1 MGRASRISRTGLLVT
16 CGALLAGTALQSGPG
31 WWTAAAAGAGLIAVV
46 VGIRTLWGSV
56 VVVTPDELVVQPS
69 WPLKR
74 RIRWY
79 RIEHVEVVPGL
90 WTLVIELISGDRVE
104 LPCVERFEDLY
115 QLVEQRRR
123 ALDQV

>member
-1 MGRASRISRTGLLVT
+1 M
-16 CGALLAGTALQSGPG
+16 ALQFGPG
-31 WWTAAAAGAGLIAVV
+31 WWWTSAAVGGLVAAV
-46 VGIRTLWGSV
+46 VGIRTLWGAV
-56 VVVTPDELVVQPS
+56 VVVTPEELVVQPS

-90 WTLVIELISGDRVE
+90 WTLLVELISGDRVE
-104 LPCVERFEDLY
+104 LPCVERFEELY
-115 QLVEQRRR
+115 RLVEQRRR

>member
-1 MGRASRISRTGLLVT
+1 MGRASRISRTVLLVT
-16 CGALLAGTALQSGPG
+16 CGAVLVGMALQFGPG
-31 WWTAAAAGAGLIAVV
+31 WWWTSAAVGGLVAAV
-46 VGIRTLWGSV
+46 VGIRTLWGAV
-56 VVVTPDELVVQPS
+56 VVVTPEELVVQPS

-90 WTLVIELISGDRVE
+90 WTLLVELISGDRVE
-104 LPCVERFEDLY
+104 LPCVERFEELY
-115 QLVEQRRR
+115 RLVEQRRR